1 MAVNGWVGVYVKNF
15 NVYDGFD
22 YSLLPIGFR
31 RMLASESN
39 VPEVVFDD
47 GKRVVLE
54 FEDRMHEKV
63 QPSADAITAVR
74 HATGLLFGREKELIK
89 LTILRGKNVPDVAR
103 HRYHATARREF
114 MLVSGEMETE

>member
-1 MAVNGWVGVYVKNF
+1 
-15 NVYDGFD
+15 
-22 YSLLPIGFR
+22 
-31 RMLASESN
+31 
-39 VPEVVFDD
+39 
-47 GKRVVLE
+47 
-54 FEDRMHEKV
+54 MHEKV

-114 MLVSGEMETE
+114 MLVSGEMETA